1 MDNQLLTLSKIFTE
15 RLFRIPD
22 YQRGYAWSEKQLNDF
37 WSDLEQIKEKENHY
51 TGVLT
56 LEEVPEE
63 IYTKWQDDFWI
74 INSRN
79 YTPYY
84 IVDGQQRLTTSII
97 LIQTILENVDD
108 DEVLNFTNKE
118 DIIKKFIFDSKDRKK
133 TRSYIFGY
141 EHDNPSYDFLI
152 TKIFGEKKSDDS
164 DKETIYTQNLIK
176 AKNFFKEKIKEF
188 DLTDLETLYKKI
200 TQQLLFNN
208 FTISNDID
216 VCVAFE
222 TMNNRGKPLSYLEL
236 LKNRLIYLSLKID
249 TNEDDKRNLRK
260 TINECWKSIYHN
272 LGRNKDKP
280 LDDDTFLLFHY
291 LSFFGE
297 TMLSTDDEGEI
308 ILSQSLDHG
317 FHTSILLE
325 DRFISSNLHIDDS
338 DPNKI
343 TIEKLYEYTE
353 SLQDSV
359 QIWFDIYNPFLSKLN
374 DEEKIWLDKIQR
386 IGTNI
391 FHPLIL
397 SFFIKVKDKSERITL
412 LKNVEKLA
420 FILGLVHYLPVKTI
434 SNYNSMLSLVLDKS
448 HKIRN
453 GESTPDEINNF
464 LNDLFNNA
472 KKENIKLISLKSFF
486 KDKGFYNWKL
496 IKYFLYEYNLG
507 LQDISKTSRAK
518 IHWPEFNE
526 DQKDFITVEHI
537 YPQNPKKGQWQEFS
551 DRTPTQKKV
560 LRNSLGNLLP
570 LSRPKNA
577 SLSNKPFI
585 QKVKGKEGSMTGYQ
599 FGCYAENEISHL
611 TQWTSEEILERGIKL
626 LTFMEKRWNI
636 KVGTK
641 DEKIEILCLD
651 FLNKK

>member
-1 MDNQLLTLSKIFTE
+1 MMI
-15 RLFRIPD
+15 LF
-22 YQRGYAWSEKQLNDF
+22 Y
-37 WSDLEQIKEKENHY
+37 
-51 TGVLT
+51 
-56 LEEVPEE
+56 
-63 IYTKWQDDFWI
+63 
-74 INSRN
+74 
-79 YTPYY
+79 
-84 IVDGQQRLTTSII
+84 
-97 LIQTILENVDD
+97 
-108 DEVLNFTNKE
+108 
-118 DIIKKFIFDSKDRKK
+118 
-133 TRSYIFGY
+133 
-141 EHDNPSYDFLI
+141 
-152 TKIFGEKKSDDS
+152 
-164 DKETIYTQNLIK
+164 
-176 AKNFFKEKIKEF
+176 
-188 DLTDLETLYKKI
+188 
-200 TQQLLFNN
+200 
-208 FTISNDID
+208 
-216 VCVAFE
+216 
-222 TMNNRGKPLSYLEL
+222 
-236 LKNRLIYLSLKID
+236 
-249 TNEDDKRNLRK
+249 
-260 TINECWKSIYHN
+260 
-272 LGRNKDKP
+272 
-280 LDDDTFLLFHY
+280 Y

-297 TMLSTDDEGEI
+297 TMLSIDEEGEI
-308 ILSQSLDHG
+308 ILSQSLDKD

-325 DRFISSNLHIDDS
+325 DRFISSNLHIEDS

-359 QIWFDIYNPFLSKLN
+359 QIWFDIYNPFLSKLD

-397 SFFIKVKDKSERITL
+397 SFFIKIKDKSERITL
-412 LKNVEKLA
+412 LKNIEKLA
-420 FILGLVHYLPVKTI
+420 FLLGLVHYLPVNTI
-434 SNYNSMLSLVLDKS
+434 SNYKIMLSLVLDKA

-453 GESTPDEINNF
+453 GDATSKEINSF

-472 KKENIKLISLKSFF
+472 KKENIKTITLKSFF

-496 IKYFLYEYNLG
+496 IKYFLYEYNLS
-507 LQDISKTSRAK
+507 LQDVSKTSRAK
-518 IHWPEFNE
+518 IHWAEFNE

-551 DRTPTQKKV
+551 SRTPTQKKI

-577 SLSNKPFI
+577 SLSNKPLL

-641 DEKIEILCLD
+641 EEKMEVLSLE
-651 FLNKK
+651 FLRNS

>member
-22 YQRGYAWSEKQLNDF
+22 YQRGYAWTDKQLNDF
-37 WSDLEQIKEKENHY
+37 WNDLEQIKEKENHY

-74 INSRN
+74 INSRS

-164 DKETIYTQNLIK
+164 DKETIYTQNLMN
-176 AKNFFKEKIKEF
+176 AKNFFKEKINS
-188 DLTDLETLYKKI
+188 LNLASLEILYKKV

-222 TMNNRGKPLSYLEL
+222 TMNNRGKPLSHLEL
-236 LKNRLIYLSLKID
+236 LKNRLIYLSLKLE
-249 TNEDDKRNLRK
+249 EDEEDKRNLRK
-260 TINECWKSIYHN
+260 TINDCWKSIYHN
-272 LGRNKDKP
+272 LGRNKEKP
-280 LDDDTFLLFHY
+280 LDDDDFLLYHY
-291 LSFFGE
+291 LSYFGE
-297 TMLSTDDEGEI
+297 SLLRTDESTKIIYSKRLSEN
-308 ILSQSLDHG
+308 
-317 FHTSILLE
+317 FHTNTLLE
-325 DRFISSNLHIDDS
+325 NKFISLNLHLNNS
-338 DPNKI
+338 DPNHLNL
-343 TIEKLYEYTE
+343 EKLYAYTE

-359 QIWFDIYNPFLSKLN
+359 EVWFDLFNPFLSKLPE
-374 DEEKIWLDKIQR
+374 DEKIWLDKILR
-386 IGTNI
+386 INSTL

-397 SFFIKVKDKSERITL
+397 VFYIKIKDSNLRIEFL
-412 LKNVEKLA
+412 
-420 FILGLVHYLPVKTI
+420 KTI
-434 SNYNSMLSLVLDKS
+434 EKILFLNGIMHYYPIALVSNYHSIHSLVLHLSDQLS
-448 HKIRN
+448 TNKISAI
-453 GESTPDEINNF
+453 E
-464 LNDLFNNA
+464 LNENLNLIFS
-472 KKENIKLISLKSFF
+472 NIKKDFLTLNNLKDFF
-486 KDKGFYNWKL
+486 KDRGFYNWQFVR
-496 IKYFLYEYNLG
+496 YFLYEYNLS
-507 LQDISKTSRAK
+507 LQDSSKTSRSK
-518 IHWPEFNE
+518 IFWAEFNE
-526 DQKDFITVEHI
+526 EYEDFITVEHI
-537 YPQNPKKGQWQEFS
+537 YPQKPAKGQWNDFS
-551 DRTPTQKKV
+551 KFTTPQKKI

-577 SLSNKPFI
+577 SLSNKAFLT
-585 QKVKGKEGSMTGYQ
+585 KVKGKENTSIGYQ
-599 FGCYAENEISHL
+599 YGCYAENEISQF
-611 TQWTSEEILERGIKL
+611 TQWTSTEILDRGIKL
-626 LTFMEKRWNI
+626 LTFMEKRWGI
-636 KVGTK
+636 KIGTK
-641 DEKIEILCLD
+641 DEKVEVLCLE